1 MKAAE
6 RRAAALP
13 RTACVGGIFYAL
25 RAGGA
30 VVIADFHEQ
39 ARAFRLD
46 ISG

>member
-1 MKAAE
+1 M
-6 RRAAALP
+6 P

-30 VVIADFHEQ
+30 VVIADFHAQ
-39 ARAFRLD
+39 TRAFRLD